1 MVDVARTAPP
11 AAVGIANELRRGLSK
26 PESRFRQASEVG
38 YNDRPQRKNAAAQPQ
53 NGPGSPS
60 IEELHLSGQVRQLF
74 LQARAARRDR
84 VSRWNRSYRIL
95 RNRTWSGVRDPWLP
109 TPEVPEIYPII
120 AAIVGWQTDQRPAWD
135 VSPWAVPN
143 TSTYSFYQQLASDL
157 QVCLQS
163 TWEINDGEPEIEQVV
178 WDGHIYG
185 TGVLKSCWD
194 SSLEGGLGNAIC
206 RRVDPYT
213 FYPDPQ
219 ATSLRDCNYIIEART
234 MSIQEI
240 DRRWPG
246 SADKVLSGW
255 TDDIDVAPTDNDSSS
270 PTFPKANP
278 GAISPNTNPTYGRPG
293 QSRIHGADAINDP
306 GVTVFEAWIREHST
320 VEIEDNPETGYYGD
334 MHVHDEWRVIVVA
347 GNRVLMNEKA
357 SDLWS
362 FGTHPYDL
370 YIPHRTGDIW
380 GMSMVEML
388 TPSQLS
394 VNRLLAALQLN
405 TELSG
410 NPVWVEEIRAGL
422 SRTKITN
429 KPGTR
434 LQKSAN
440 SKAGWEQP
448 PQISP
453 YMFQLI
459 SFYIS
464 EMERI
469 SGLSAI
475 SRGMTP
481 TGRNSQGVIDQIQE
495 ASFVRIR
502 MAMRNMEWTLRGVGN
517 KLAALITENYTTSR
531 IVNVAGQD
539 TEPAARAI
547 KGNHFYLP
555 TPEGRLPM
563 KFNLNVQ
570 AGSQRATS
578 RQARIGEADALYA
591 MGAIDDPALLE
602 AHNFPNWQS
611 VAKRVMELKATGVIE
626 PPGARQRT
634 GRSS

>member
-1 MVDVARTAPP
+1 MVDVASTAPP
-11 AAVGIANELRRGLSK
+11 AAVGIANELRRGASRQ
-26 PESRFRQASEVG
+26 ESRFRQASEVG
-38 YNDRPQRKNAAAQPQ
+38 YNDRPQRQ
-53 NGPGSPS
+53 NPSSTPIAGPGSPS
-60 IEELHLSGQVRQLF
+60 MEELHLSGQVRQLF

-84 VSRWNRSYRIL
+84 VARWNRSYRIL
-95 RNRTWSGVRDPWLP
+95 RNRTWSGPRDAWLP

-135 VSPWAVPN
+135 VSPWAVAN
-143 TSTYSFYQQLASDL
+143 TPTYSFYQQLANDL
-157 QVCLQS
+157 QVCMES
-163 TWEINDGEPEIEQVV
+163 TWELNDGEPEIEQAV

-206 RRVDPYT
+206 RRIDPYT

-219 ATSLRDCNYIIEART
+219 ATSLRDCNYLIEART
-234 MSIQEI
+234 MSLQEI

-246 SADKVLSGW
+246 SADKLASGW
-255 TDDIDVAPTDNDSSS
+255 VEDVDVAPTDSDSQ
-270 PTFPKANP
+270 TGFPKANP

-306 GVTVFEAWIREHST
+306 GVTVFEAWIREHS
-320 VEIEDNPETGYYGD
+320 VVSFGPDDPDLGYYGNE
-334 MHVHDEWRVIVVA
+334 HVEDSWRVIVIA
-347 GNRVLMNEKA
+347 GNRVLMDESAK
-357 SDLWS
+357 DLW
-362 FGTHPYDL
+362 GHGQHPYDL

-394 VNRLLAALQLN
+394 INRLLAALQLN
-405 TELSG
+405 VELSG
-410 NPVWVEEIRAGL
+410 NPVWVEETRAGL

-434 LQKSAN
+434 LQKSPN
-440 SKAGWEQP
+440 SQAGWEDP

-459 SFYIS
+459 QWYVS

-481 TGRNSQGVIDQIQE
+481 TGRNAQGVIDQIQE

-517 KLAALITENYTTSR
+517 KLASLITENYNAPR
-531 IVNVAGQD
+531 IVNVAGQQS
-539 TEPAARAI
+539 EAQARAL

-555 TPEGRLPM
+555 SPNGRLPM

-578 RQARIGEADALYA
+578 RQARIGEADTLYA

-602 AHNFPNWQS
+602 AHNFPNWQE
-611 VAKRVMELKATGVIE
+611 VAKRVMEMKATGAMQ
-626 PPGARQRT
+626 PPGARQRS
-634 GRSS
+634 GRSH